1 MKEALLYSTEKING
15 KDFIRCKL
23 CAHRCLIAEGK
34 VGICSARLNEK
45 GTLYSLSY
53 GKTTGLAMDP
63 IEKKPFFHFKP
74 GAQVLSFGTFGCNF
88 RCQGCQNFATSQQ
101 DLQSSMNSLLR
112 ETSPK
117 EIAEE
122 AFRQNADGIA
132 YTYNEPTI
140 FFEYARDTILEA
152 RKINDAKKTQKAK
165 IKFNVFVTNGYFTE
179 EMWKLAEKEKLLD
192 AVRIDLKSMSDKFYR
207 EYCKATLEP
216 VLQSIK
222 RVGKSK
228 THLEIIAL
236 LIPKMNDGKEEIRE
250 LANFVA
256 SVGKDIPLHFL
267 RFFPNYKA
275 GNISPTEKET
285 LINARKI
292 ALEEGLKYVYIG
304 NMPEIGAENTY
315 CPKCK
320 ALLIERNRYGI
331 TKNAFSEAKKP
342 VCQEC
347 KTKIEIVL

>member
-1 MKEALLYSTEKING
+1 MKEALLYSKEKISG
-15 KDFIRCKL
+15 KELIRCKL
-23 CAHRCLIAEGK
+23 CAHYCLISEGK
-34 VGICSARLNEK
+34 TGICTARLNK
-45 GTLYSLSY
+45 NGKLYTYSY

-88 RCQGCQNFATSQQ
+88 RCLGCQNFATSQQ
-101 DLQSSMNSLLR
+101 NLQSMMNSLLQ
-112 ETSPK
+112 ETFPK

-122 AFRQNADGIA
+122 AFRQDADGIA

-152 RKINDAKKTQKAK
+152 RKIDNDRKTPKEK
-165 IKFNVFVTNGYFTE
+165 RKFNVFVTNGYFTE
-179 EMWKLAEKEKLLD
+179 EMWKLVEKEKLLD

-228 THLEIIAL
+228 THIEVIAL
-236 LIPKMNDGKEEIRE
+236 LVPKMNDSKNEIRE

-267 RFFPNYKA
+267 RFFPNYNA
-275 GNISPTEKET
+275 GNIPATERET

-292 ALEEGLKYVYIG
+292 ALDEGLKYVYVG

-320 ALLIERNRYGI
+320 ALLIERTGYGI
-331 TKNAFSEAKKP
+331 TKNVFSEEKKP
-342 VCQEC
+342 FCPEC
-347 KTKIEIVL
+347 KTKIKIVL